1 MMERFA
7 KLIDVKSLVT
17 LALCLVFCVLSCIG
31 IIKAEQFM
39 TIYTMIMGFY
49 FGTQKAKNEVQ

>member
-1 MMERFA
+1 MKERLA

-17 LALCLVFCVLSCIG
+17 IMLCIVFCVLSCTG

-39 TIYTMIMGFY
+39 TIFTMIMGFY